1 MGSGVGLGLGWA
13 HRGVEEDDED
23 APETVA
29 VGEGR
34 QPQVD
39 GDDDLHDG
47 QPRHQ
52 PRSRVG
58 VAGLVTFDIVHDMGD
73 HAQARGRDDLVR
85 VRIRVEIKDRGRGRG
100 RTCRP

>member
-1 MGSGVGLGLGWA
+1 MGLGLGF
-13 HRGVEEDDED
+13 GF
-23 APETVA
+23 
-29 VGEGR
+29 
-34 QPQVD
+34 VD
-39 GDDDLHDG
+39 GYDDLHDG

-58 VAGLVTFDIVHDMGD
+58 VAGLVALYIVHDVSD